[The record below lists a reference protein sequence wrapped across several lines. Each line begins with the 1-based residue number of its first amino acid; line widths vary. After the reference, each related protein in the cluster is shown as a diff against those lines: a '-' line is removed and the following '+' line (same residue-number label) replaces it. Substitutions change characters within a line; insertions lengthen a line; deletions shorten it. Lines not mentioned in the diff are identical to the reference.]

1 MDKQQSQKEFV
12 KQELVK
18 NGFITRNKCLRNYVS
33 RLSAIIFLLKEEG
46 FEFETKFVENKTTY
60 GTERD
65 FVYFWKNQKDG
76 RLETTYFFKWFDADG
91 VEYTVD
97 IEAKNFDVAC
107 DIFLMQPPIF
117 LEEISNEV
125 HTKVGCIFI
134 LTERKEFQQFKI
146 RK

>member
-1 MDKQQSQKEFV
+1 MKAIHNVARAQIQNILVVLYPKDTEKWKQF
-12 KQELVK
+12 
-18 NGFITRNKCLRNYVS
+18 TT
-33 RLSAIIFLLKEEG
+33 LKEEG

-76 RLETTYFFKWFDADG
+76 RLETTFFFKWYDADG
-91 VEYTVD
+91 IEYTVD

-117 LEEISNEV
+117 LEEIFNEV

-134 LTERKEFQQFKI
+134 LTERKEFKQFKI
-146 RK
+146 KK